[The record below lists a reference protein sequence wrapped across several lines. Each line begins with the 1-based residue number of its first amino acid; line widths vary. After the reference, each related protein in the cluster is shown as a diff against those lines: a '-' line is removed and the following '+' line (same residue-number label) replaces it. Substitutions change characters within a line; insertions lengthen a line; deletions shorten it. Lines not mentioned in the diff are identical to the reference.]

1 MLHKVARHGRA
12 ALVRTLIVVLVVL
25 AIGILVTSRSA
36 SAQSATASP
45 ASDAWKAQLDSAILA
60 EMARTATPGVQI
72 AVAYRA
78 EIIYAKA
85 YGVADVETSRPLTN
99 ATLFRIG
106 SVTKMFTGLAAAEL
120 MEQGK
125 LNASAPIS
133 QYVPSLAGKRV
144 GAVTMH
150 QLLTHTAGWR
160 DNAVAY
166 GRMGEGAL
174 GEVMTEVSDTMFITE
189 PGRVISYS
197 NPGFSMAGYVIER
210 AAGERYG
217 TVIERMILRPMGMPR
232 ATFRPLEAMTT
243 DFSQGHQGTPGQ
255 PSRMVRPFTEN
266 TAQWAAGFL
275 FASATDVARF
285 AITVM
290 DGGMIGGTRVVSE
303 NAVKRLTTGDPMMP
317 GDSVARY
324 GYGMLV
330 TVQDGRR
337 VWQHGGSINGFDAT
351 VTMFPDE
358 RLVIAI
364 TDNRSGPSV
373 TGTTRIIVGGVAG
386 IVPPAPPAEPAE
398 RVATATERAQL
409 IGHYA
414 TGPVRLELAQQGD
427 TLVFRQNGGS
437 FGVRL
442 MGTDR
447 LKVVMPG
454 TLPPVMVLLVRDST
468 GRVAYLH
475 QSLRAMPRVEA
486 PR

>member
-1 MLHKVARHGRA
+1 MLHNVKRRGPMVFIR
-12 ALVRTLIVVLVVL
+12 VLIAVLVLL
-25 AIGILVTSRSA
+25 AIGLFLSAREA
-36 SAQSATASP
+36 SAQSAP
-45 ASDAWKAQLDSAILA
+45 ASDAWKAQLDSTILA

-72 AVAYRA
+72 AVAYRG

-106 SVTKMFTGLAAAEL
+106 SVTKMFTGAAAAEL

-125 LNASAPIS
+125 LDARAPIS

-144 GAVTMH
+144 GTVTMQ

-197 NPGFSMAGYVIER
+197 NPGFSMAGYVMER

-217 TVIERMILRPMGMPR
+217 TVVERMILRPMGMQR
-232 ATFRPLEAMTT
+232 ASFRPLEVMTT
-243 DFSQGHQGTPGQ
+243 DFSQGHQGPAGQ

-275 FASATDVARF
+275 FASASDVAKF
-285 AITVM
+285 AITLM
-290 DGGMIGGTRVVSE
+290 DGGTIGGTRVLSE
-303 NAVKRLTTGDPMMP
+303 NAVKRVTTGDPVMP
-317 GDSVARY
+317 GDSTARY
-324 GYGMLV
+324 GYGILV
-330 TVQDGRR
+330 GVQDGRR

-358 RLVIAI
+358 RLAIAI

-373 TGTTRIIVGGVAG
+373 SGTTRIIAAGVAG
-386 IVPPAPPAEPAE
+386 IVPPAPPAEPPE
-398 RVATATERAQL
+398 RVANATERAQL

-414 TGPVRLELAQQGD
+414 AGPTRLEIAQQGD

-447 LKVVMPG
+447 LKVLLPG
-454 TLPPVMVLLVRDST
+454 TLSPVFLTLVREST

-475 QSLRAMPRVEA
+475 QSLRAVPRVEA

>member
-1 MLHKVARHGRA
+1 MLHKVARHGVG
-12 ALVRTLIVVLVVL
+12 ALIRTLVILTVLLFGGLVL
-25 AIGILVTSRSA
+25 LATKA
-36 SAQSATASP
+36 AAQQPP
-45 ASDAWKAQLDSAILA
+45 ASDAWKTQLDSAILA

-72 AVAYRA
+72 AVAYRGQ
-78 EIIYAKA
+78 IIYAKA
-85 YGVADVETSRPLTN
+85 YGVADNETSRPVTN

-106 SVTKMFTGLAAAEL
+106 SVTKMFTGAAAAEL

-125 LNASAPIS
+125 LDARAPIS

-144 GAVTMH
+144 GAVTMQ

-174 GEVMTEVSDTMFITE
+174 GEVMTEITDTMFITE

-210 AAGERYG
+210 AAGERYA
-217 TVIERMILRPMGMPR
+217 TVVERMILRPMGMPR
-232 ATFRPLEAMTT
+232 ATFRPLEVMTT
-243 DFSQGHQGTPGQ
+243 DFSQGHQGPPGQ
-255 PSRMVRPFTEN
+255 PGRLVRPFTEN

-290 DGGMIGGTRVVSE
+290 DGGMIDGTRVLSE
-303 NAVKRLTTGDPMMP
+303 NAVKRLTTGDPSLP

-337 VWQHGGSINGFDAT
+337 IWQHGGSINGFDAT

-358 RLVIAI
+358 RLAIAI

-373 TGTTRIIVGGVAG
+373 SGTTRIIASGVAG
-386 IVPPAPPAEPAE
+386 IVPSAPPAELPE

-409 IGHYA
+409 VGHYA

-442 MGTDR
+442 VGDDR

-454 TLPPVMVLLVRDST
+454 ALPPVMLFIVRDAT

-475 QSLRAMPRVEA
+475 QSLRAVPRVDA